1 MPHFD
6 DLARLNTLFSDVVS
20 ANRFKKW
27 KAEIVRDTGTN
38 LSQYAFGQIFWKKSL
53 GRPNTA
59 TLSEGIVV
67 EAWRDEMH
75 LVGAIGGAA
84 HWEVLRVPCVPS
96 WWDGKDDGKY
106 WRVPY
111 MVPNLTEGAS
121 NDGLPEHSTYTH
133 IVPHLKPS
141 TAWTVPGGRFG
152 IGSAGLRAF
161 EPPGVAFI
169 KQKGPVYFPFEIVL
183 KSLFISP

>member
-1 MPHFD
+1 MPRFD
-6 DLARLNTLFSDVVS
+6 DLARLNMLFSDVVS

-27 KAEIVRDTGTN
+27 KAEIVRNTGTN
-38 LSQYAFGQIFWKKSL
+38 LFQYAFGQIFWKKSL

-59 TLSEGIVV
+59 TLSEGLEV
-67 EAWRDEMH
+67 EAWRVEMH
-75 LVGAIGGAA
+75 LVGDVGGAA
-84 HWEVLRVPCVPS
+84 QWKPIRVPCSPS

-133 IVPHLKPS
+133 IVPHLKQS
-141 TAWTVPGGRFG
+141 TAWTIPGGRFG

-169 KQKGPVYFPFEIVL
+169 KNKGPVYFAFEVVL
-183 KSLFISP
+183 RSLFVSP